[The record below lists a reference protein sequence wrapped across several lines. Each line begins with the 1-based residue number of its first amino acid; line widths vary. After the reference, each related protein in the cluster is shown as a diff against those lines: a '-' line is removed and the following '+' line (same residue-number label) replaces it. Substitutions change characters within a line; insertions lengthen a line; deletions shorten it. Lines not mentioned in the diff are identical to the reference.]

1 MRRRV
6 NGAKHRACATAVAG
20 VSAGGGGAA
29 GVRGRAGVLTGVRG
43 RIGRLG
49 RQRRLGGVGRR
60 ARAGGRRRR
69 IFRGAGGGRRR
80 RAGGRRAERDQPQQ
94 RHAPPPEHG
103 GQRAGSAPDAARGP
117 LATEIRAP
125 LTRAPASSLPHP
137 GIRAASGRLAKRR
150 GCARAA
156 TRRLG
161 RRSRERTTAPEHY
174 FGSDAPRRCRRPP
187 ASRCQFYAKLRAGG
201 DAICTTPWPPASAPP
216 VRCSITFCRDL
227 PFSLR
232 GFFFEEVLRVRT
244 RTPPPPPLDTCATR
258 LLKIVGGERAAGP
271 CQ

>member
-1 MRRRV
+1 MVRRVGRVGRRR
-6 NGAKHRACATAVAG
+6 
-20 VSAGGGGAA
+20 
-29 GVRGRAGVLTGVRG
+29 
-43 RIGRLG
+43 
-49 RQRRLGGVGRR
+49 RRLGGVVWR

-69 IFRGAGGGRRR
+69 IFRGAGGGRRAG

-125 LTRAPASSLPHP
+125 LTRAPASSLRVPA
-137 GIRAASGRLAKRR
+137 GIRAASGRLARRR

-187 ASRCQFYAKLRAGG
+187 AARCQFYAKLRAGG
-201 DAICTTPWPPASAPP
+201 DAICTTPRPPAAALP

-227 PFSLR
+227 SFSLR
-232 GFFFEEVLRVRT
+232 GFFCE
-244 RTPPPPPLDTCATR
+244 
-258 LLKIVGGERAAGP
+258 VGGVRRSGGPATPRGRRRSTRAPAVYSK
-271 CQ
+271 